1 MQGLES
7 DVNELLERGGDG
19 LVGDGVELGEAVED
33 DLGLLPRA
41 DAEEGLQEAELL
53 VGLVLKKH
61 QVK

>member
-7 DVNELLERGGDG
+7 DVNELLERGGDW

-53 VGLVLKKH
+53 VGLVLKQTKI
-61 QVK
+61 